1 MRHRPT
7 SSTTRT
13 KRRRSQSRAAGTKT
27 TRLVR
32 ATRWHSLH
40 GLAFAGSCELSSAV
54 GRATSTSKL
63 HTNSVVFM
71 GGRKS
76 PFLARPEWSCILVCA
91 YDVVLEALAEE
102 YFGGM
107 QEDRFS
113 FRFQATKRLT
123 TKFPL
128 GGGVSDRTLSSEAGA
143 AGRRAQQEVETLDQG
158 VAELTARRA
167 SNGRPR
173 RDRWR

>member
-1 MRHRPT
+1 M
-7 SSTTRT
+7 
-13 KRRRSQSRAAGTKT
+13 
-27 TRLVR
+27 VR

-63 HTNSVVFM
+63 HTHSVVFM

-102 YFGGM
+102 SVGGM

-113 FRFQATKRLT
+113 FRFQATHRLT

-128 GGGVSDRTLSSEAGA
+128 GGGSRTVHCRLKRAFQAGERNKRWTRSIKVLRSLPRIGRATEGRGVIAGA
-143 AGRRAQQEVETLDQG
+143 DKWQQFLHRQG
-158 VAELTARRA
+158 
-167 SNGRPR
+167 
-173 RDRWR
+173 